1 MAESPA
7 LLNERTVLSAGWGGA
22 MPRPYLEGQ
31 VMFSGALDCRAA
43 LRSLPLGPRRL
54 TRAWAPTASRLRS
67 VPARGTLG
75 GSWLPA
81 LPQHPPFP
89 GTAAAGSPLLGMLS
103 PGALTDPFPRSGRA
117 PSALPGPRVTPAAA
131 RKARRGAWR

>member
-7 LLNERTVLSAGWGGA
+7 LLNERTILSAGCGA
-22 MPRPYLEGQ
+22 MARPYLEGQ

-43 LRSLPLGPRRL
+43 LRSLRLGPRRL
-54 TRAWAPTASRLRS
+54 ARAWAPTAPRLRS

-81 LPQHPPFP
+81 LPQHPPLP

-103 PGALTDPFPRSGRA
+103 PRALTPSLAQDARPRRSQDRE
-117 PSALPGPRVTPAAA
+117 
-131 RKARRGAWR
+131 

>member
-1 MAESPA
+1 
-7 LLNERTVLSAGWGGA
+7 

-81 LPQHPPFP
+81 LPQHPPPFP

-103 PGALTDPFPRSGRA
+103 PGALTPSLAQDARPRRSRD
-117 PSALPGPRVTPAAA
+117 RE
-131 RKARRGAWR
+131 